1 MERPWVVWLCS
12 VCEHAYGRSKK
23 SKDSRCPHCNQ
34 TERSVMS
41 SHSDASEARKA
52 ISLLNTPPEI
62 RDQLQHWVEKNESM
76 DFRPMKSKNVDGN
89 SVLDLAENDE
99 GFVTL
104 DALQIALNSLQSTI
118 SAEEFAENACAAG
131 ELMITGSGI
140 WQRV

>member
-1 MERPWVVWLCS
+1 MVWLCS

-62 RDQLQHWVEKNESM
+62 RDQLQHWIKKNESM